1 MSMSNY
7 PPGFNWAAFDDY
19 MDPMLDCGH
28 RASAGCDC
36 WCEDGYVPHLE
47 DMCNS
52 SNCNKYCC
60 NICGNTSEEEIEICK
75 ECEEENNEE

>member
-1 MSMSNY
+1 M
-7 PPGFNWAAFDDY
+7 NWAAFDDY

-28 RASAGCDC
+28 RVSVKCDC

-75 ECEEENNEE
+75 ECEVENNEE